1 MRVDIRRNAAWR
13 HVARF
18 LRAQTSLAVGGG
30 DATEL
35 KSIAKFIYVD
45 LGRIF
50 ITPRGEHF
58 HAEVEPVSR

>member
-1 MRVDIRRNAAWR
+1 METRG
-13 HVARF
+13 
-18 LRAQTSLAVGGG
+18 TVGGG

-45 LGRIF
+45 FGRIF